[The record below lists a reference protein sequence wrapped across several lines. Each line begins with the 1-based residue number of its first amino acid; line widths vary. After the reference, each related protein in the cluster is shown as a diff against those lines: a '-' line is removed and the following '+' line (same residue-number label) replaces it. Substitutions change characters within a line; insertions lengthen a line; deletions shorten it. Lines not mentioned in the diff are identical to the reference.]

1 MGLQDRDYMRAGGG
15 KAPRLKFPDL
25 SPRPWWH
32 RIKWQVSLAVA
43 LSVIAVASGVV
54 WLIRDSRGLFGP
66 SRPAEASLIV
76 NINTATR
83 EELETLPGIGPA
95 KAQLIVGNRPYATAD
110 DLRRINGIGVALLRD
125 IRPYIVVEGK
135 TKKID

>member
-1 MGLQDRDYMRAGGG
+1 MGLQDRDYMRGAGG

-25 SPRPWWH
+25 SPRPWWR
-32 RIKWQVSLAVA
+32 RIKWQAALAVA

-54 WLIRDSRGLFGP
+54 WLVRDSRGLFSP
-66 SRPAEASLIV
+66 SGPAEASLIV

-135 TKKID
+135 TKRID